1 MRQVFGA
8 ADQWLR
14 MPRGSASG
22 KRQQGVS
29 GNSTK
34 HDNGLVAPGKRAS
47 RNRNHAHSDGKARS
61 ANLSTS
67 SSTSTSA
74 ASSSQ
79 SSLTLPSNGS
89 ANGSTTPPVAANGRT
104 NGNAL
109 HNGFAKL
116 SPSDEMAIDNRHH
129 LARQGSFGTDS
140 ETSTS
145 TDSFHSHHHNHN
157 HHHHHPTNASS
168 SSSNNHHY
176 SASASEP
183 RQIDVNASKYAVDVH
198 KDSGPLDFAA
208 TVLMA
213 LPLHDTLAILLILMH
228 VSPLTLSVIYTV
240 FTVLTFASPLT
251 ASSVV
256 NIHLAELLD
265 WHSTMPSLVTVL
277 CVDILALLV
286 FLFLWPSVQ
295 NAILDLAKP
304 VIAATLGGGSTSR
317 GGQSR
322 TVSACFAFVISTH
335 IFKNTRSHWA
345 RFLRLLPPSW
355 RFTPDP
361 DDPLEEVSRTAV
373 SAVIRHPDPYFTL
386 LGVHILMQGIVR
398 YIREWY
404 IRRERSSA
412 AATANA
418 GDPEAGKPA
427 VAASES
433 DAASVAGGGG
443 GIGVSHH
450 ALEAEPTPTTG
461 GSSSTHSSTK
471 RRRKQSAQVRLQ
483 QPLWAALA
491 STKVVMVKEYELS
504 HATSESACADATDIH
519 NLGNAP
525 FDRETGRIWISYVGC
540 DEVSFDT
547 SHFPDDFT
555 ESESMQPTYDAASS
569 AAIDRSKPFYVR
581 INNAHWPS
589 ARIVPAPDN
598 TDEVDDEAGAGGGGS
613 YGTRWTGDIYGLRPM
628 SKYVCEFVDT
638 HTDEILFSTTVTTT
652 REIRTTAAATAAA
665 AAVVNGGVLPNGG
678 QRRPHSPATT
688 LKTSIAAS
696 DAKLAAER
704 AKLKTLRKEWKA
716 KVNSLKKDNESTDH
730 SINSAG
736 GTDDRYRQKIR
747 QQETQKAQAD
757 KEASELDTELKAF
770 DDEPGDVV
778 SRRKQVEKG
787 WTAEKSVFETAQK
800 EFKAY
805 SSSVNSA
812 VKGKEGDKQQLQT
825 RRNKIANRVAKVDNE
840 LANIADANK
849 RGLNEVE
856 RRRQEREA
864 WQKQVSAAE
873 EKLNG
878 DFNSVQMDNSMLQDE
893 HATAM
898 QQAHALYTQ
907 IYASTNAPV
916 YELAAAAQVERHHSA
931 TLPSPTTQYPSS
943 MWNSTTSLPA
953 SSSATSAAA
962 ITTTTAAQYPG
973 LWPTSTD
980 ATALAPISAPVPVT
994 NPTTSHL
1001 PSVAPPLWPFP
1012 SGTITASPVAA
1023 APATIA
1029 QGAKMRGRSSSMLS
1043 DISGFTQLSNE
1054 DQDATATA
1062 AAFRQGLKGGV
1073 VAYPWGRKPS
1083 VGAASGKSS
1092 GSGSGTGSWTSARD
1106 PSSP

>member
-1 MRQVFGA
+1 
-8 ADQWLR
+8 

-22 KRQQGVS
+22 KRQQGAS
-29 GNSTK
+29 SNSTK
-34 HDNGLVAPGKRAS
+34 HDNGLVAPGKKAS
-47 RNRNHAHSDGKARS
+47 RNRNHAHSDGKTRP
-61 ANLSTS
+61 ANLSN
-67 SSTSTSA
+67 SSTTASA

-79 SSLTLPSNGS
+79 SSLNLPANGS
-89 ANGSTTPPVAANGRT
+89 ANGSATPPIAANGRT
-104 NGNAL
+104 NGHAIPNGN

-116 SPSDEMAIDNRHH
+116 PADDMVAENSRAHH
-129 LARQGSFGTDS
+129 LARRASLDTES

-145 TDSFHSHHHNHN
+145 TDSFHSHHHVANHSN
-157 HHHHHPTNASS
+157 AAAEHP
-168 SSSNNHHY
+168 
-176 SASASEP
+176 
-183 RQIDVNASKYAVDVH
+183 QIDVNASKHGADVH

-322 TVSACFAFVISTH
+322 TVSACFAFVLSTH
-335 IFKNTRSHWA
+335 VFKNTRSHWT
-345 RFLRLLPPSW
+345 RFLRVLPPSW

-373 SAVIRHPDPYFTL
+373 SAMRHPDPYFTL

-412 AATANA
+412 AANASA
-418 GDPEAGKPA
+418 GDPEAGKPTSA
-427 VAASES
+427 ES
-433 DAASVAGGGG
+433 DAA
-443 GIGVSHH
+443 HQ
-450 ALEAEPTPTTG
+450 ALEAEPTPVTN
-461 GSSSTHSSTK
+461 STHSSTK

-547 SHFPDDFT
+547 SHFPDDFS
-555 ESESMQPTYDAASS
+555 ESESSPSYGEMHSAST
-569 AAIDRSKPFYVR
+569 AIDRSKPFYVR

-589 ARIVPAPDN
+589 TRIVPAQDN
-598 TDEVDDEAGAGGGGS
+598 AEEADDDAGD
-613 YGTRWTGDIYGLRPM
+613 GTRWTGDIYGLRPT

-638 HTDEILFSTTVTTT
+638 HSHAILFSTTVTTT
-652 REIRTTAAATAAA
+652 RETRT
-665 AAVVNGGVLPNGG
+665 AAVVNGVPNG

-716 KVNSLKKDNESTDH
+716 KVNSLKKDNEGTDN

-747 QQETQKAQAD
+747 QQETQKAQAE
-757 KEASELDTELKAF
+757 KEASELDAELKAF
-770 DDEPGDVV
+770 DDEPSDVV
-778 SRRKQVEKG
+778 ARRKQVEKV
-787 WTAEKSVFETAQK
+787 WSEEKSVFEKAQQ
-800 EFKAY
+800 EFK
-805 SSSVNSA
+805 SHSSA
-812 VKGKEGDKQQLQT
+812 VSTAVKSKEGDKQQLQT

-856 RRRQEREA
+856 RRKAEREA
-864 WQKQVSAAE
+864 WQKQVSATE
-873 EKLNG
+873 ERLNS
-878 DFNSVQMDNSMLQDE
+878 DFNSVQMDNSMLQEE
-893 HATAM
+893 HANAM
-898 QQAHALYTQ
+898 QTANTLYAQ
-907 IYASTNAPV
+907 IYAASTPAAT
-916 YELAAAAQVERHHSA
+916 YEMPDQRQN
-931 TLPSPTTQYPSS
+931 LPSPNQYPP
-943 MWNSTTSLPA
+943 MWNAGTTMSP
-953 SSSATSAAA
+953 SA
-962 ITTTTAAQYPG
+962 PG
-973 LWPTSTD
+973 LNAPYPIWPAATD
-980 ATALAPISAPVPVT
+980 ASIAPISAPVLNNSWTFPGAV
-994 NPTTSHL
+994 S
-1001 PSVAPPLWPFP
+1001 AGP
-1012 SGTITASPVAA
+1012 SGGKT
-1023 APATIA
+1023 
-1029 QGAKMRGRSSSMLS
+1029 RGRSSSMLS

-1054 DQDATATA
+1054 DETA
-1062 AAFRQGLKGGV
+1062 ATGNGFRQSQKGF
-1073 VAYPWGRKPS
+1073 VAGIPSSFYARTRKPS

-1092 GSGSGTGSWTSARD
+1092 IGSGSGSGTGSWSSARD
-1106 PSSP
+1106 PSSPS